1 MEDQLLVQKCL
12 DGDQKACKMLF
23 DRYASLMMA
32 LCNRYIPH
40 SAEADDAL
48 QEGFIKV
55 FKNLQNW
62 KREGELGAWIR
73 RIMVNTCLT
82 KLKNNAIS
90 DTPLEN
96 TVENDF
102 SEEAIGL
109 SDISYSEI
117 EALIQALP
125 LGYRTVFNLVVI
137 DGYSYTEISNQLN
150 ITEST
155 CRSQF
160 FKAKKLLGQQ
170 IIKLNSTINLTI

>member
-1 MEDQLLVQKCL
+1 MEK
-12 DGDQKACKMLF
+12 GRGA
-23 DRYASLMMA
+23 
-32 LCNRYIPH
+32 
-40 SAEADDAL
+40 
-48 QEGFIKV
+48 
-55 FKNLQNW
+55 
-62 KREGELGAWIR
+62 GAWIR

-160 FKAKKLLGQQ
+160 LKQKAIGTTNYQIKFNHKSYHMKHWLDEIKQRELAKKQRCHHSYGKALFRICQKQ
-170 IIKLNSTINLTI
+170 K